1 MYASSIKT
9 IDKGQMISYNIL
21 NEFLY
26 VHIIAHRTALVNR
39 TFNIF
44 CTFLKLFF
52 WYCNFRKQNWN
63 FSAAAVPSPPKIGG
77 SAPSSGFRRPSLRYP
92 KFVAP
97 RKLRRQIS
105 TAARWSPSLLPP
117 QAAVRLQPRPI
128 FGNRGKRCGGVFSS
142 YLLNILLTYR
152 TGFAYLRRRLA
163 FACGKSYVNLRR
175 TSAALNSRRELCDKN
190 ASIFLPQYPAN
201 RRRL

>member
-1 MYASSIKT
+1 
-9 IDKGQMISYNIL
+9 MISYNIL

-26 VHIIAHRTALVNR
+26 VHIIAHPTALVNR

-52 WYCNFRKQNWN
+52 WYCNFRERNWN

-128 FGNRGKRCGGVFSS
+128 FWKSGKTLCGIIFKLSLEYIT
-142 YLLNILLTYR
+142 YLPYRFRLLAAAV
-152 TGFAYLRRRLA
+152 GFCFR
-163 FACGKSYVNLRR
+163 KSYVNLRR
-175 TSAALNSRRELCDKN
+175 TSAALNSRRELSLFL
-190 ASIFLPQYPAN
+190 ASKE
-201 RRRL
+201 